1 MNNNNC
7 SASKLDDV
15 VRNHPTETLLA
26 AIGTGIVIGV
36 VARILHN
43 RATEPTSLEA
53 AMEAVR
59 GAGGRVR
66 DIFR

>member
-1 MNNNNC
+1 MNNTYC
-7 SASKLDDV
+7 SASKLDEV
-15 VRNHPTETLLA
+15 VRTHPAQTILA
-26 AIGTGIVIGV
+26 AIGTGIVLGV

-43 RATEPTSLEA
+43 RATEPTSMEA